1 MANRVDEEPTT
12 ATEVEEEP
20 PTLDSLPP
28 EMFMLIATLLDSLGL
43 VHLACVCH
51 AFQERISSAE
61 DAWEAAWETE
71 TDGSQMPDTLE
82 VREDYQQRKTTCSA
96 KEAVRSLA
104 TLERLQW
111 TNLWE
116 PVAPPAQKK
125 EMDDLFASHYGKT
138 GFVMGGIL
146 PRWRQHPAAFMCNG
160 GRTLVM
166 FGGRD
171 VDKDSWF
178 QDTWALDTVEVLRP
192 RAPGD
197 ASGEGRD
204 TTTGWT
210 RCEGVDHNDIAP
222 TARCFNSDAG
232 GVRVLRSGSEEWAV
246 LFGGLNSRGDRDNQ
260 TWYLGPLN
268 EPIKSWR
275 WVRRPPALE
284 PISSHWPRGP

>member
-96 KEAVRSLA
+96 KEALRSLA

-116 PVAPPAQKK
+116 PVAPPA
-125 EMDDLFASHYGKT
+125 
-138 GFVMGGIL
+138 
-146 PRWRQHPAAFMCNG
+146 
-160 GRTLVM
+160 
-166 FGGRD
+166 
-171 VDKDSWF
+171 
-178 QDTWALDTVEVLRP
+178 
-192 RAPGD
+192 
-197 ASGEGRD
+197 
-204 TTTGWT
+204 
-210 RCEGVDHNDIAP
+210 
-222 TARCFNSDAG
+222 
-232 GVRVLRSGSEEWAV
+232 
-246 LFGGLNSRGDRDNQ
+246 
-260 TWYLGPLN
+260 
-268 EPIKSWR
+268 
-275 WVRRPPALE
+275 
-284 PISSHWPRGP
+284 